1 MNNFLYAMT
10 ESFKSMQEE
19 IQEIEWREL
28 SEEIHRALGTSNFT
42 EVVNKKLFLSVGT
55 CLHSILDYAD
65 RVKRKMKK

>member
-10 ESFKSMQEE
+10 ESFKSMQ
-19 IQEIEWREL
+19 
-28 SEEIHRALGTSNFT
+28 EEIHRALGTSNFT